1 MDIKNN
7 TASYSAYAFA
17 ETKRQREL
25 AMVRE
30 SDAVGSV
37 ITAGKGKLQIGT
49 DKRNAQALPDELEA
63 VLSRLNLSTE
73 MRREIGAP
81 HQTIL
86 SARTK
91 QALNA
96 YLAQAELPQF
106 EARNALSQMLGV
118 DEYA

>member
-1 MDIKNN
+1 MDIQKAAPNS
-7 TASYSAYAFA
+7 TYAFA
-17 ETKRQREL
+17 EIKRQREL
-25 AMVRE
+25 ATVRE
-30 SDAVGSV
+30 SGAAGSG
-37 ITAGKGKLQIGT
+37 ITAGTGRSRFRADERSAPAT
-49 DKRNAQALPDELEA
+49 PDELEA